1 MDKRGFEFLHHCKNQ
16 FKNHWQAFLNKE
28 LNLKQ
33 LELIC
38 FSWVIQHEDL
48 YRNRPLATEPIQ
60 NPKTSTVN
68 FKMVMK
74 AWHLNCGS
82 VKAENKSNRYYLK
95 KAKKFFLDPKNKFE
109 EGIALFEKHA
119 EPEEIPF

>member
-1 MDKRGFEFLHHCKNQ
+1 MNKRGFEFLQHCKNQ
-16 FKNHWQAFLNKE
+16 FRNHW
-28 LNLKQ
+28 NLFIKDEMTLHQ
-33 LELIC
+33 LELVC

-48 YRNRPLATEPIQ
+48 YRNRPLATELIQ
-60 NPKTSTVN
+60 NPKTSMVD

-74 AWHLNCGS
+74 AWYLNCGS
-82 VKAENKSNRYYLK
+82 VEAENKSNRYCLRR
-95 KAKKFFLDPKNKFE
+95 AKKFFLDSKNKIE